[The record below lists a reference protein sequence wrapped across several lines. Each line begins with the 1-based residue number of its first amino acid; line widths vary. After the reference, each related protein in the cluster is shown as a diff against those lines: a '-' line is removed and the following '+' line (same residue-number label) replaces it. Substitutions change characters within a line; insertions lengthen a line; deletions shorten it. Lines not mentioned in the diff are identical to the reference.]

1 MSSHLEKFV
10 QGNRD
15 AFDDQSPAPE
25 LWEKIR
31 DRLQS
36 AAGPQETKQETPIR
50 SLPLKRWLSAAAAVV
65 LLGVSGWFYYAL
77 HKTTAEQ
84 PVARNVQ
91 PHGPVIKEQPGIT
104 VPADSPTRNLS
115 ALEQTSTGGL
125 KKPATVKPAGS
136 VDPEEADY
144 KEEMYHYARLVEI
157 KHNELKALQKDEP
170 LLYKKF
176 SGDVNRLDSVYQAL
190 KTQLPE
196 NPNQEQLIEA
206 MISNLQLQIG
216 LLNKQLHIIKQI
228 KHSKKA
234 AYEKAYRSV

>member
-1 MSSHLEKFV
+1 MSGHLEKFV
-10 QGNRD
+10 QENRD

-25 LWEKIR
+25 LWVKIR
-31 DRLQS
+31 DRLPS
-36 AAGPQETKQETPIR
+36 AAGPRETKKETPLR

-65 LLGVSGWFYYAL
+65 LLSVSGWIYYAR

-84 PVARNVQ
+84 PVAQNVQ
-91 PHGPVIKEQPGIT
+91 PHDPVIEEQPKTT
-104 VPADSPTRNLS
+104 VSADSPTHDLS
-115 ALEQTSTGGL
+115 ALEQTSTDGS
-125 KKPATVKPAGS
+125 KKAATVKPAGS

-196 NPNQEQLIEA
+196 NPNQEQLLEA

-228 KHSKKA
+228 RHSKKT